1 MFFMLLCTYLVFL
14 DESDKHGPLNLNRLT
29 CSIIKSDDKVEK
41 IGFTEVRRRLFLKV
55 SSSDPNAIEEKIN
68 QKKRWVKW
76 VNYVWM
82 YMILSLSMKESQF
95 SIKAT
100 TKKWSSYYFTFHT
113 HNTLH
118 VSWKK
123 ISYFILKV

>member
-100 TKKWSSYYFTFHT
+100 TKKVIIILLYFSHT
-113 HNTLH
+113 QHFTRELKENF
-118 VSWKK
+118 
-123 ISYFILKV
+123 YFILKV